1 MANENKPDN
10 ETTPEP
16 SDGISEDDLKKLV
29 GEVVE
34 EKLSSIGDGISGLAD
49 AIVEKLTA
57 GNSSTEEGLLEKI
70 GGMIDEKLK
79 GISSGGSGGGNGGG
93 TSESKERVPKLKVF

>member
-1 MANENKPDN
+1 MAETKPD

-16 SDGISEDDLKKLV
+16 NPSEDGISEDDLKKLV

-34 EKLSSIGDGISGLAD
+34 EKLSSIGEGITGLAD

-57 GNSSTEEGLLEKI
+57 SGTSSEEGLLEKI

-79 GISSGGSGGGNGGG
+79 GISSGGSGNG
-93 TSESKERVPKLKVF
+93 SKAEPTERVPKLRVF